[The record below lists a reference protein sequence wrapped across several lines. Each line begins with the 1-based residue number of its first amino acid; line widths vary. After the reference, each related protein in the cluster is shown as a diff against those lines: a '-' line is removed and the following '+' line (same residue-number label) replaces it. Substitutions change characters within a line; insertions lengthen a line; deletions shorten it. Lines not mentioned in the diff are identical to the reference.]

1 LKPHR
6 RIPIRRLPD
15 GRACVNLG
23 SSARVAPDWN
33 NVDSSWLFRLARH
46 PTAARLSRRLG
57 LISDDRWERLQKLD
71 PSVVVW
77 NLARGVPYSDRSF
90 EVVYHSHVLEHIDRE
105 AAPAFLEECLRVL
118 KPGGVIRVVVPD
130 LETLARRY
138 LAAVERSADHG
149 DLCAHSAAI
158 DEIFDQM
165 VRRVPP
171 HRAGQGLVIRL
182 LETLLIGDMSRSGTL
197 HRWMYDRFSL
207 GRLLEET
214 GFVEARPFDAA
225 MSQID
230 RWNSFGLDIEPDG
243 TPYKPGSLY
252 LEAKRP

>member
-1 LKPHR
+1 LRPYR
-6 RIPIRRLPD
+6 RFPIRHLPD
-15 GRACVNLG
+15 GRACLNLG
-23 SSARVAPDWN
+23 SSARVAPNWN

-46 PTAARLSRRLG
+46 PIAARLSRRLG
-57 LISDDRWERLQKLD
+57 LISDYRWERLQKLD

-77 NLARGVPYSDRSF
+77 NLARGVPYPDRSF

-118 KPGGVIRVVVPD
+118 RPRGVIRVVVPD

-138 LAAVERSADHG
+138 LAAVDRSADHG
-149 DLCAHSAAI
+149 DPGAHSAAI

-165 VRRVPP
+165 VRKVPP
-171 HRAGQGLVIRL
+171 HRTDQSAFMRL
-182 LETLLIGDMSRSGTL
+182 LETMLIGDMARSGTR

-214 GFVEARPFDAA
+214 GFVEVRPFDAA
-225 MSQID
+225 TSQID
-230 RWNSFGLDIEPDG
+230 EWNSFGLDREPDG

-252 LEAKRP
+252 LEARRP